1 MSEVVVQEAE
11 SVTES
16 ATMVVSAAG
25 IDRASGT
32 GVVRRWSERGMVS
45 AEWAVGL
52 LAAMGIAG
60 VLVTVVTNGAVQSA
74 LLKFILSVI
83 KLFISKNA

>member
-11 SVTES
+11 SVTEPV
-16 ATMVVSAAG
+16 AVVVAAG
-25 IDRASGT
+25 NDHGHGT
-32 GVVRRWSERGMVS
+32 VVVRRWSERGMVS

-60 VLVTVVTNGAVQSA
+60 VLVSVVTNGAVQSA

-83 KLFISKNA
+83 KLFITKNV

>member
-11 SVTES
+11 SVTET
-16 ATMVVSAAG
+16 ATVVVV
-25 IDRASGT
+25 T
-32 GVVRRWSERGMVS
+32 GGNDHGQDTVVVRRWSERGMVS

-60 VLVTVVTNGAVQSA
+60 VLVSVVTNGAVQSA

-83 KLFISKNA
+83 KLFITKNV

>member
-1 MSEVVVQEAE
+1 MSEVVVQEAGSGAE
-11 SVTES
+11 SGAV
-16 ATMVVSAAG
+16 VVSTG
-25 IDRASGT
+25 NDHGHDT

-60 VLVTVVTNGAVQSA
+60 VLVTVVTNGAVQSE

-83 KLFISKNA
+83 KLFISKA

>member
-11 SVTES
+11 SVTQT
-16 ATMVVSAAG
+16 ATVVVV
-25 IDRASGT
+25 T
-32 GVVRRWSERGMVS
+32 GGNDHGQDTVVVRRWSERGMVS

-60 VLVTVVTNGAVQSA
+60 VLVSVVTNGAVQSA

-83 KLFISKNA
+83 KLFITKNV